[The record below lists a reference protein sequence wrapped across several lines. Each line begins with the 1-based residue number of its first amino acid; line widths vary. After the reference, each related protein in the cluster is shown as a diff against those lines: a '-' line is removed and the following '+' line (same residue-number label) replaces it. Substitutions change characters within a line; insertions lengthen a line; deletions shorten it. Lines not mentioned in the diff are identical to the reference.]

1 MSLKIETFYD
11 TRKKLFDICGNIINK
26 ESYQFINILST
37 YLKDVVNAIDS
48 EIQNSSRQS
57 MVNWR
62 EKKNPKL
69 LSKIINNDDNINL
82 INRSMNKITETNY
95 MSIVKEIT
103 EALTQD
109 NFRQLPEYSKYLF
122 ETVIKKCLN
131 DENLI
136 KDYIYFLNGFENDI
150 GRHIYKFIETYIAST
165 FVLFEKNIGVNEYTY
180 ISYIKEI
187 TQYYN
192 ISIMIANFY
201 LLQKNDKINKTF
213 YFSEQLL
220 YRNFVSC
227 LSIINN
233 FIDWLPSNM
242 DDLNS
247 RIYLIFGII
256 DIMKKDIFNIL
267 NENDKQLL
275 NDILKQIYNIHS
287 ISNKIKFKIL
297 DIQDMI
303 KLYEKEK
310 EKVIVEIIK
319 ENSIHTILNDTV
331 NDTVNDNNIVNDVN
345 DDDYKKEKETKKS
358 TLIPLSKLLF
368 KTSLN
373 KVQPQPQAQP
383 QPQPQAQPQAQ
394 QQQQQQQQPQQQPQQ
409 QKQEQQQQQQVQKQE
424 QQQQKQEQQQQ
435 QQQPQQQKQEHKKMY
450 NNNQQYQKGKI
461 YKQQSQPAQ
470 NQPAQN
476 QPAQNQPAQNQPAQN
491 QPAQNQP
498 SQNQPAQQQYKNN
511 RTHQN
516 SILKKNINKP
526 INNIINDEDND
537 GFIKIERKN
546 RNTTNNQK

>member
-37 YLKDVVNAIDS
+37 YLKDIVNAIDS

-275 NDILKQIYNIHS
+275 NDILKQIYSIHS

-310 EKVIVEIIK
+310 EKEKVIVEIIK

-331 NDTVNDNNIVNDVN
+331 NDTINDTVNDNNSVN

-373 KVQPQPQAQP
+373 KAQAHVQLPQQQPQLQAQPQPQQQPQPQPQQQQQQQQQQQPQAQP
-383 QPQPQAQPQAQ
+383 QPQPQAQQ
-394 QQQQQQQQPQQQPQQ
+394 QQQQEHAQPQQ
-409 QKQEQQQQQQVQKQE
+409 
-424 QQQQKQEQQQQ
+424 
-435 QQQPQQQKQEHKKMY
+435 HKKMY

-470 NQPAQN
+470 NQPAQ
-476 QPAQNQPAQNQPAQN
+476 
-491 QPAQNQP
+491 
-498 SQNQPAQQQYKNN
+498 QQYKNN
-511 RTHQN
+511 RSHQN